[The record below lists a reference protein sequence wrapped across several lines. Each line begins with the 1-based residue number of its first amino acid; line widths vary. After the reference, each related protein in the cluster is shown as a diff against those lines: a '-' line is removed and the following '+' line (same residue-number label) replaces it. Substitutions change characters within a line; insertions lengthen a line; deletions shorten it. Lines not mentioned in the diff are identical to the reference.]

1 MRTFVACHVWLCVF
15 ICQRHHVLHAVASYM
30 VTSMSDMQPVRP
42 EELLLVGEVI
52 NVVGL
57 RGDVRL
63 RLISTQPEYLAET
76 NPMLY
81 SADGTRTF
89 RLRRLVHY
97 KNDIYTATL
106 GGIATRDLAEAMRG
120 TELYIRQS
128 DIEPLAAD
136 EYFLHDLI
144 NMTVVDKDQNLIGT
158 VREVINTGASDVLVI
173 SRIGKADALIPMV
186 KAFVSHLDTA
196 NKRLVVTPIPGL
208 IDDTPVE

>member
-1 MRTFVACHVWLCVF
+1 MSRVTHGCVCLF
-15 ICQRHHVLHAVASYM
+15 ASDTMFCVLSISIV
-30 VTSMSDMQPVRP
+30 VTSMSDIQPVRP
-42 EELLLVGEVI
+42 DELLLVGQVI

-63 RLISTQPEYLAET
+63 RLISTQPEFLAET

-81 SADGTRTF
+81 SADGKRSF

-120 TELYIRQS
+120 TELYMRQA
-128 DIEPLAAD
+128 DIAPLAAD
-136 EYFLHDLI
+136 EYFLHDLV
-144 NMTVVDKDQNLIGT
+144 NMTVVDAQQNLIGT

-173 SRIGKADALIPMV
+173 SRIGKSDALVPMV
-186 KAFVSHLDTA
+186 KAFVSQLDVT

-208 IDDTPVE
+208 IEDSTAE

>member
-1 MRTFVACHVWLCVF
+1 
-15 ICQRHHVLHAVASYM
+15 M
-30 VTSMSDMQPVRP
+30 VTSMSDIQSVRP
-42 EELLLVGEVI
+42 DELLLVGEVI

-63 RLISTQPEYLAET
+63 RLISTQPQFLAEN

-81 SADGTRTF
+81 SADGKRSF

-120 TELYIRQS
+120 TELYMRQT
-128 DIEPLAAD
+128 DIEPLGAD
-136 EYFLHDLI
+136 EYFLHDLVD
-144 NMTVVDKDQNLIGT
+144 MTVVDAQQQLIGT

-173 SRIGKADALIPMV
+173 TRIGKPDALVPMV
-186 KAFVSHLDTA
+186 KAFVSQLDLT

-208 IDDTPVE
+208 IEDPTAD

>member
-1 MRTFVACHVWLCVF
+1 
-15 ICQRHHVLHAVASYM
+15 M
-30 VTSMSDMQPVRP
+30 VISMSETQPVRP
-42 EELLLVGEVI
+42 DELLLVGEVI

-63 RLISTQPEYLAET
+63 RLISTQPEFLANT

-81 SADGTRTF
+81 SVDGKRSF

-120 TELYIRQS
+120 TELYMHTA
-128 DIEPLAAD
+128 DIAPLAAD

-144 NMTVVDKDQNLIGT
+144 GMTVVDAHDALIGT
-158 VREVINTGASDVLVI
+158 VREIINTGASDVLVI
-173 SRIGKADALIPMV
+173 NRVGKSDALIPMV
-186 KAFVSHLDTA
+186 KAFVSLLDVA
-196 NKRLVVTPIPGL
+196 NKRIVVTPIPGL
-208 IDDTPVE
+208 IEDTSAE

>member
-1 MRTFVACHVWLCVF
+1 
-15 ICQRHHVLHAVASYM
+15 M

-42 EELLLVGEVI
+42 DELLLVGEVI

-63 RLISTQPEYLAET
+63 RLISTQPAYLAET

-120 TELYIRQS
+120 TELYIRQT
-128 DIEPLAAD
+128 DIEPLAVD

-144 NMTVVDKDQNLIGT
+144 NMTVVDANQHLIGT

-173 SRIGKADALIPMV
+173 NRIGKADALIPMV
-186 KAFVSHLDTA
+186 KAFVSHLDVA

-208 IDDTPVE
+208 IDDTPAE

>member
-1 MRTFVACHVWLCVF
+1 
-15 ICQRHHVLHAVASYM
+15 
-30 VTSMSDMQPVRP
+30 MSDIQSVRP

-63 RLISTQPEYLAET
+63 RLISTQPQFLAENT
-76 NPMLY
+76 PMLY
-81 SADGTRTF
+81 SADGKRSF

-120 TELYIRQS
+120 TELYMRQS
-128 DIEPLAAD
+128 DIQPLDVD
-136 EYFLHDLI
+136 EYFLHDL
-144 NMTVVDKDQNLIGT
+144 VDLAVFDDQNNRIGT

-173 SRIGKADALIPMV
+173 SRIGKSDALVPMV
-186 KAFVSHLDTA
+186 KAFVSQLDVA
-196 NKRLVVTPIPGL
+196 NKRIVVTPIPGL
-208 IDDTPVE
+208 IDDPTTE

>member
-1 MRTFVACHVWLCVF
+1 M
-15 ICQRHHVLHAVASYM
+15 IYM
-30 VTSMSDMQPVRP
+30 ESHSTLVKSMSDTQPIRP
-42 EELLLVGEVI
+42 DELLLVGEVI

-63 RLISTQPEYLAET
+63 RLISTQPEFLAAT

-81 SADGTRTF
+81 SSDGKRSF

-120 TELYIRQS
+120 TELYIRQA
-128 DIEPLAAD
+128 DIAPLAVD

-144 NMTVVDKDQNLIGT
+144 EMTVVDAEQNLIGT

-173 SRIGKADALIPMV
+173 SRVGKPDALIPMV
-186 KAFVSHLDTA
+186 KAFVSHLDVT

-208 IDDTPVE
+208 IEDSSAE